1 MSEQCSFGNQSSRLS
16 LRAVTV
22 RHVNC
27 AEVMARAALDE
38 LNVEAGFVV
47 FAACRVTQH
56 QEV

>member
-1 MSEQCSFGNQSSRLS
+1 MLAEMSEECSFGNQSSRLS

-38 LNVEAGFVV
+38 LNVEA
-47 FAACRVTQH
+47 
-56 QEV
+56 